1 MSAWVTD
8 VPNMNGRS
16 TPLKFRFLVAMQ
28 GALGVGAN
36 LNKWTAEDAKLA
48 TDMITLDKR
57 IRGTV
62 QNGDLYRLLSPRTS
76 DVTANQYVSSD
87 RKEAVLFAFRHSQQ
101 YKTDPP
107 IINLQGLENKAVY
120 RLESIDGKV
129 ADKREQFSG
138 AYLMGHGLQLTLTG
152 DYDSTA
158 VLLHQVQDAK

>member
-36 LNKWTAEDAKLA
+36 LNKWTTEDNRLA
-48 TDMITLDKR
+48 TDMIAYYKK

-62 QNGDLYRLLSPRTS
+62 QEGNLYRLLSPQAGEL
-76 DVTANQYVSSD
+76 TANQYVSQD
-87 RKEAVLFAFRHSQQ
+87 GRQAVLFAFLHSQQ
-101 YKTDPP
+101 YRQNTPAIRMAGLDP
-107 IINLQGLENKAVY
+107 KASY
-120 RLESIDGKV
+120 RVQVLGQPATQV
-129 ADKREQFSG
+129 WSG
-138 AYLMGHGLQLTLTG
+138 AFLMQNGVSLRLAG

-158 VLLHQVQDAK
+158 VLLERE